1 MATLFETHISL
12 TIAVVIAL
20 GAAAQWVAWRAKL
33 PAILPLLTIGFLV
46 GPVLGWIRPDVMVP
60 SGLLY
65 PAISLAVGLILFEGG
80 LTLRIP
86 DIKEIRTVVM
96 RLVTVGALVTWMGGT
111 LTAYLLTDL
120 SLPLSFLFGALI
132 IVTGPTVIGPLLRIV
147 RPQARVANVLRWE
160 GIVIDVLGAMVAVL
174 VFEFVLIGNREQAL
188 GQTILL
194 FLEFILFGT
203 VIGVLGGLA
212 LTALLRLRAIPDYLI
227 NVVALGVVFLVFSVS
242 SALGPESGLL
252 AVVLMGIIVGNS
264 GVPNINDLLSFKE
277 DLTILFINVLF
288 IVLAANIDLSAFVGV
303 LTISGF
309 SLLAVVMLVLRPLDV
324 FISTWRT
331 QLRQNEKLYLS
342 WIGPR
347 GIVAASVSSLFAA
360 RLAEAGFEGAQT
372 LVSLV
377 FLVIVGT
384 VLLNSITARP
394 LGRLLGVADPDP
406 QGFLILGAHA
416 AARRVAQFLQ
426 DEGVQV
432 LLADTNWS
440 NVAAARGQGLN
451 AYYGSLLSDRS
462 DDELRLGGIGRL
474 LALTSNDEANALT
487 ALKYAR
493 EFGSQDVYQLE
504 PSREASERNR
514 LGGESRARVL
524 FFRGVP
530 YRELS
535 RLSENGEF
543 IRTEVGEQFDFD
555 DLLDRYGNEVLPMFV
570 INGKRVRVL
579 VGDGQSPEV
588 GSTVVSLAPK
598 TAVNSAPPDAVTPAR
613 D

>member
-1 MATLFETHISL
+1 MATLFESHISL
-12 TIAVVIAL
+12 TIAVIIAL
-20 GAAAQWVAWRAKL
+20 GAASQWVAWRARL
-33 PAILPLLTIGFLV
+33 PAILPLLTTGFVV
-46 GPVLGWIRPDVMVP
+46 GPILGWIRPDEMVP

-65 PAISLAVGLILFEGG
+65 PAIALAVGLILFEGG

-86 DIKEIRTVVM
+86 EVKEIRTVVL
-96 RLVTVGALVTWMGGT
+96 RLVTVGALVTWFGGT
-111 LTAYLLTDL
+111 LAAYLLTDL

-147 RPQARVANVLRWE
+147 RPQARVANVLKWE
-160 GIVIDVLGAMVAVL
+160 GIIIDAIGAMVAVL
-174 VFEFVLIGNREQAL
+174 VFEFVLIDNRDQAF

-194 FLEFILFGT
+194 FLQFILFGT
-203 VIGVLGGLA
+203 VTGVLGGLA
-212 LTALLRLRAIPDYLI
+212 LAGLLRIRAVPDYLI
-227 NVVALGVVFLVFSVS
+227 NVVALAAVFMVFSIA

-288 IVLAANIDLSAFVGV
+288 IVLAANIELDAFVGV
-303 LTISGF
+303 LTVSGL
-309 SLLAVVMLVLRPLDV
+309 SLLAVVMLVLRPLDIFV
-324 FISTWRT
+324 STWRT
-331 QLRQNEKLYLS
+331 QLQANEKLYLS

-360 RLAEAGFEGAQT
+360 RLGEAGFEGAQT

-394 LGRLLGVADPDP
+394 LGRLLRVADPDP
-406 QGFLILGAHA
+406 QGLLILGAHA
-416 AARRVAQFLQ
+416 AARKIAGFLQ
-426 DEGVQV
+426 REGIQV

-440 NVAAARGQGLN
+440 NVAEARSEGLG

-493 EFGSQDVYQLE
+493 DFGSQDVYQLE
-504 PSREASERNR
+504 SGREASERNR
-514 LGGESRARVL
+514 LGDESRGRVV
-524 FFRGVP
+524 FHRGVP
-530 YRELS
+530 YRELA
-535 RLSENGEF
+535 RLVEGGE
-543 IRTEVGEQFDFD
+543 IVKTEVKEHFGFES
-555 DLLDRYGNEVLPMFV
+555 LTEEYGSEVLPMFV
-570 INGKRVRVL
+570 INGKSIRVL
-579 VGDGQSPEV
+579 VKDGPVPEP
-588 GSTVVSLAPK
+588 GSSVVSLVPRE
-598 TAVNSAPPDAVTPAR
+598 TTSGSA
-613 D
+613 